1 MSYHVPSC
9 SYPLSIPLVAN
20 LVEAGH
26 DDELKDAAEDED
38 HAGQHPD
45 VQEGDVGDP
54 GHALPV
60 NQSEMSIVAS

>member
-1 MSYHVPSC
+1 MSC
-9 SYPLSIPLVAN
+9 SFLFIYPLSIPLVAN
-20 LVEAGH
+20 LVEAGD

-45 VQEGDVGDP
+45 VQEGDVGHP

-60 NQSEMSIVAS
+60 NQSETSIVAN